1 VNGVLGL
8 AQLLAHLLESRRIG
22 IVTVDVA
29 QDTHQLL
36 ETFRI
41 QATVM
46 FHAVFGA
53 LFQLVEVPAGF
64 GDPNDWDI
72 ELSTLGQLLQAGKTF
87 LCARSPMAPKN
98 TKASDTIALNGHL
111 IRQAAGCLP
120 GNCAGLT
127 PTRWCP
133 AVWTSH
139 RRPRGSRL

>member
-1 VNGVLGL
+1 MNGVLGL

-72 ELSTLGQLLQAGKTF
+72 ELSTLGQLLQGGENFFMCQIANGTKKYKSVRYDCTQWSPHPPSRRLF
-87 LCARSPMAPKN
+87 AR
-98 TKASDTIALNGHL
+98 
-111 IRQAAGCLP
+111 
-120 GNCAGLT
+120 
-127 PTRWCP
+127 
-133 AVWTSH
+133 
-139 RRPRGSRL
+139 